1 MPESPPVISARRPAR
16 HTAADDIS
24 VVATDAAR
32 TLIGSTT

>member
-1 MPESPPVISARRPAR
+1 VATPCCSDRFDAHQ

-24 VVATDAAR
+24 GVATDAAR